1 MISETLE
8 AIRKLVDAGRTRVSQ
23 HGLQELSD
31 DAISL
36 VAVIQGIANAVV
48 AEDYPDY
55 AKGPCVLCFQRDE
68 LGQPIHV
75 LWGLAANGPDV
86 ATILTAYRPDPE
98 RWMDD
103 LITRR
108 PR

>member
-1 MISETLE
+1 MSKTLGTVRGHVE
-8 AIRKLVDAGRTRVSQ
+8 SGRIRVSQ

-36 VAVIQGIANAVV
+36 VAVVQGIADAIIV
-48 AEDYPDY
+48 EDYPDY

-68 LGQPIHV
+68 LGKPIHV

-86 ATILTAYRPDPE
+86 ATIITAYRPDPN

-103 LITRR
+103 LMTRK